1 MIRKKI
7 LSQQGFT
14 LIEVLV
20 SCVII
25 IALGIGILGL
35 QKIISQ
41 TQTFVF
47 SRYLSVDQANSSMQ
61 ALVKELR
68 TARAGDNGAYPL
80 ELADDNEIIF
90 YSDIDFDGE
99 TEKIH
104 YWLEGED
111 FYKGIIE
118 PEGYPVIYPL
128 ENKKT
133 KLISSNVRNGEMPIF
148 YYYNGSWPDD
158 AENNPLPMPAR
169 LSDTKI
175 MHFLLRLNNEKDQ
188 PDKDFI
194 LESYVQIRMLKENL

>member
-133 KLISSNVRNGEMPIF
+133 KYLYLQTSGMEKCQYSIITMAVGPMTRKIIPCQCRQGYQTQKLCIF
-148 YYYNGSWPDD
+148 Y
-158 AENNPLPMPAR
+158 
-169 LSDTKI
+169 
-175 MHFLLRLNNEKDQ
+175 
-188 PDKDFI
+188 
-194 LESYVQIRMLKENL
+194 